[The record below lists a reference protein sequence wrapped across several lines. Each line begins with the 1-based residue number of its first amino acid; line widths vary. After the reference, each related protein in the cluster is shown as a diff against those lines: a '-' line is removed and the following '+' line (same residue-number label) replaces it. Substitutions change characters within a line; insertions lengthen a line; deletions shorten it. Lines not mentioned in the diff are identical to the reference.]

1 MISLPV
7 QPVLLPTDALLWLI
21 VAVTTVFLWRSR
33 RTPRLVMA
41 FQQLARRP
49 IAVASLVLLLPYM
62 SVALLDSVHF
72 QRSLT
77 DAGGTYHAPVESLLD
92 RLLLPLSERTEKT
105 YSAPLALFSYSKET
119 RAGDDRRLQRTFP
132 RLRHGGAHLSHA
144 QARGADIRQRAL
156 PAAGLGLGTGALL
169 AGLVCWRLARRQGIG
184 LATAAR
190 RLLAGKTPTAWRS
203 ALLTA
208 TAFFVL
214 AAVIASLATAY
225 HVLGT
230 DKVGQDVLYLSLKSI
245 RTGVVIGSGSL
256 LIALPLAIVLG
267 TAAGYFGG
275 RVDDLVQYLYSTLN
289 AIPGVLLIAAA
300 VLTLDVYM
308 DQNVAAF
315 ANVQQR
321 ADLRLTALCL
331 ILGATGWIG
340 LCRLLRGEA
349 LKLRELEYV
358 QSARALGLKQVHIIS
373 RHLWPNLTHLVLLTA
388 VIDFSG
394 LVLAEAVLSYVGVG
408 VDPGTISWG
417 NMINTARLELAREP
431 AVWWSLAAAFV
442 FMLGLVLPAN
452 LLADALRDA
461 LDPRQRS
468 EH

>member
-1 MISLPV
+1 MVWPV
-7 QPVLLPTDALLWLI
+7 QPVLLTTDLLLWLI
-21 VAVTTVFLWRSR
+21 VAAATALLWRAR
-33 RTPRLVMA
+33 HTPRLAAA
-41 FQQLARRP
+41 FRALARRP
-49 IAVASLVLLLPYM
+49 VAMASLVFLAPYVA
-62 SVALLDSVHF
+62 VALLDSLHF
-72 QRSLT
+72 RPPLADTPGAYS
-77 DAGGTYHAPVESLLD
+77 PVVESVLD
-92 RLLLPLSERTEKT
+92 RLLMPLRERGEKT
-105 YSAPLALFSYSKET
+105 YSAPLALYSYARET
-119 RAGDDRRLQRTFP
+119 VTAEDGSVRRVFP
-132 RLRHGGAHLSHA
+132 RLEHGGAHLA
-144 QARGADIRQRAL
+144 DVGARRGDIARRLL
-156 PAAGLGLGTGALL
+156 PAVVAGLALGAALT
-169 AGLVCWRLARRQGIG
+169 ALVCWRVARRARLPFGE
-184 LATAAR
+184 AAR
-190 RLLAGKTPTAWRS
+190 RLLRGDTDVAWRS
-203 ALLTA
+203 ALVTA
-208 TAFFVL
+208 TLLAITV
-214 AAVIASLATAY
+214 AAVAALATAY

-245 RTGVVIGSGSL
+245 RTGVIIGSGSL
-256 LIALPLAIVLG
+256 LLALPLAVLLG

-275 RVDDLVQYLYSTLN
+275 RVDDLVQYLYATLN

-300 VLTLDVYM
+300 VLTLDLYM
-308 DQNVAAF
+308 DQHVAAF
-315 ANVQQR
+315 ADVQQR

-358 QSARALGLKQVHIIS
+358 QSARALGQTQWRIIT

-408 VDPGTISWG
+408 VDPGTVSWG

-431 AVWWSLAAAFV
+431 AVWWSLAAAFT

-461 LDPRQRS
+461 LDPRQGGK
-468 EH
+468 H

>member
-1 MISLPV
+1 MTWPV
-7 QPVLLPTDALLWLI
+7 QPVLLTTDLLLWLI
-21 VAVTTVFLWRSR
+21 VAAVTALLWRAR
-33 RTPRLVMA
+33 YTPRLAEA
-41 FQQLARRP
+41 FRALARRP
-49 IAVASLVLLLPYM
+49 MAMASLVFLVPYVA
-62 SVALLDSVHF
+62 VALLDSVHF
-72 QRSLT
+72 RPPLADTPGAYS
-77 DAGGTYHAPVESLLD
+77 PVVESVLD
-92 RLLLPLSERTEKT
+92 RLLLPLRERGEKT
-105 YSAPLALFSYSKET
+105 YSAPLALYSYARET
-119 RAGDDRRLQRTFP
+119 VTADDGSVQRVFP
-132 RLRHGGAHLSHA
+132 RLKHGGAHLADGS
-144 QARGADIRQRAL
+144 ARRGDIVKRLL
-156 PAAGLGLGTGALL
+156 PAVAAGLAVGAVLT
-169 AGLVCWRLARRQGIG
+169 ALVCWRVARRAR
-184 LATAAR
+184 LPLRVAAG
-190 RLLAGKTPTAWRS
+190 RLLRGDAGIAWRS

-208 TAFFVL
+208 TLLAITV
-214 AAVIASLATAY
+214 AAVAALATAY

-245 RTGVVIGSGSL
+245 RTGVIIGSGSL
-256 LIALPLAIVLG
+256 LLALPLAVLLG

-275 RVDDLVQYLYSTLN
+275 RVDDLVQYLYATLN

-300 VLTLDVYM
+300 VLTLDLYM
-308 DQNVAAF
+308 DQHVAAF
-315 ANVQQR
+315 ADVQQR

-358 QSARALGLKQVHIIS
+358 QSARALGQTQWRIIT

-408 VDPGTISWG
+408 VDPGTVSWG

-431 AVWWSLAAAFV
+431 AVWWSLAAAFT

-461 LDPRQRS
+461 LDPRQGGK
-468 EH
+468 H

>member
-1 MISLPV
+1 MNLPF
-7 QPVLLPTDALLWLI
+7 QPVLLTTDALLWAI
-21 VAVTTVFLWRSR
+21 VAAAALLLWRAR
-33 RTPRLVMA
+33 RTPRLAAA
-41 FQQLARRP
+41 FRALARRP
-49 IAVASLVLLLPYM
+49 VAVGSLAFLAPYVM
-62 SVALLDSVHF
+62 VALLDSLHF
-72 QRSLT
+72 RAPLPDT
-77 DAGGTYHAPVESLLD
+77 PGTYGNTVESVLD
-92 RLLLPLSERTEKT
+92 RMLAPLRERTEKT
-105 YSAPLALFSYSKET
+105 YSAPLALYSYARET
-119 RAGDDRRLQRTFP
+119 VTDADGRVARVYVRLE
-132 RLRHGGAHLSHA
+132 HGGAHLA
-144 QARGADIRQRAL
+144 DADARAADLRQRL
-156 PAAGLGLGTGALL
+156 WPAVAGGLAISVLLAALL
-169 AGLVCWRLARRQGIG
+169 CAALARQHGWRF
-184 LATAAR
+184 AEAAR
-190 RLLAGKTPTAWRS
+190 RLLRGQTDVAWRS
-203 ALLTA
+203 ALLCAAVLIVGTA
-208 TAFFVL
+208 AVL
-214 AAVIASLATAY
+214 ALAGGY

-256 LIALPLAIVLG
+256 LLALPLALLLG
-267 TAAGYFGG
+267 TAAGYFG
-275 RVDDLVQYLYSTLN
+275 RRIDDLVQYLYATLN

-300 VLTLDVYM
+300 VLTLDLYM
-308 DQNVAAF
+308 DQNLAAF
-315 ANVQQR
+315 ADAQQR

-358 QSARALGLKQVHIIS
+358 QSAQALGLAQWRIVT
-373 RHLWPNLTHLVLLTA
+373 RHLWPNLMHLVLLTA

-408 VDPGTISWG
+408 VDPGTTSFG

-461 LDPRQRS
+461 LDPREANHRP
-468 EH
+468 

>member
-1 MISLPV
+1 MTWPV
-7 QPVLLPTDALLWLI
+7 QPVLLTTDLLLWLI
-21 VAVTTVFLWRSR
+21 VAAVTALLWRAR
-33 RTPRLVMA
+33 YTPRLATA
-41 FQQLARRP
+41 FRQLARRP
-49 IAVASLVLLLPYM
+49 VAMASLVFLAPYVA
-62 SVALLDSVHF
+62 VALLDSVHF
-72 QRSLT
+72 RPPLADTPGAYS
-77 DAGGTYHAPVESLLD
+77 PVVESVLD
-92 RLLLPLSERTEKT
+92 RLLMPLRERGEKT
-105 YSAPLALFSYSKET
+105 YSAPLALYSYARET
-119 RAGDDRRLQRTFP
+119 VTADDGSVQRVFP
-132 RLRHGGAHLSHA
+132 RLEHGGAHLADVS
-144 QARGADIRQRAL
+144 ARRGDIVKRLL
-156 PAAGLGLGTGALL
+156 PAVAAGLAVGAVLT
-169 AGLVCWRLARRQGIG
+169 ALVCWRVARRAR
-184 LATAAR
+184 LPWRAAAR
-190 RLLAGKTPTAWRS
+190 RLLRGDAGVAWRS
-203 ALLTA
+203 ALITA
-208 TAFFVL
+208 TLLAITV
-214 AAVIASLATAY
+214 AAVAALATAY

-245 RTGVVIGSGSL
+245 RTGVIIGSGSL
-256 LIALPLAIVLG
+256 LLALPLAVLLG

-275 RVDDLVQYLYSTLN
+275 RVDDLVQYLYATLN

-300 VLTLDVYM
+300 VLTLDLYM
-308 DQNVAAF
+308 DQHVAAF
-315 ANVQQR
+315 ADVQQR

-358 QSARALGLKQVHIIS
+358 QSARALGQTQWRIIT

-408 VDPGTISWG
+408 VDPGTVSWG

-431 AVWWSLAAAFV
+431 AVWWSLAAAFT

-461 LDPRQRS
+461 LDPRQGGK
-468 EH
+468 H

>member
-1 MISLPV
+1 MTAWPV
-7 QPVLLPTDALLWLI
+7 QPVVLTTDLMLWLI
-21 VAVTTVFLWRSR
+21 VAAAAGLLWRAR
-33 RTPRLVMA
+33 ATPRLRAA
-41 FQQLARRP
+41 FGQLARRP
-49 IAVASLVLLLPYM
+49 VAMASLVFLAPYVA
-62 SVALLDSVHF
+62 VALLDSLHF
-72 QRSLT
+72 RPPLADT
-77 DAGGTYHAPVESLLD
+77 PGAYGPAVESVLD
-92 RLLLPLSERTEKT
+92 RLLTPLRERTEKT
-105 YSAPLALFSYSKET
+105 YSAPLALHSFARET
-119 RAGDDRRLQRTFP
+119 VTADDGSVQRVFP
-132 RLRHGGAHLSHA
+132 RLAHGGVHLADAS
-144 QARGADIRQRAL
+144 ARGTDITRRLL
-156 PAAGLGLGTGALL
+156 PALAVGLAVGAALS
-169 AGLVCWRLARRQGIG
+169 GLVCWRLARRAG
-184 LATAAR
+184 LPLRAAAR
-190 RLLAGKTPTAWRS
+190 RLLRGDTDTAWRS
-203 ALLTA
+203 ALLA
-208 TAFFVL
+208 TTLLAITV
-214 AAVIASLATAY
+214 AAVAALASVY

-245 RTGVVIGSGSL
+245 RTGVIIGSASL
-256 LIALPLAIVLG
+256 LLALPLAVLLG

-275 RVDDLVQYLYSTLN
+275 RVDDLVQYLYATLN

-300 VLTLDVYM
+300 VLTLDLYM
-308 DQNVAAF
+308 DQHVAAF
-315 ANVQQR
+315 AGVQQR

-358 QSARALGLKQVHIIS
+358 QSARALGQTQWRIVT

-408 VDPGTISWG
+408 VDPGTVSWG

-431 AVWWSLAAAFV
+431 AVWWSLAAAFT

-461 LDPRQRS
+461 LDPRQGGK
-468 EH
+468 H

>member
-1 MISLPV
+1 MAWPV
-7 QPVLLPTDALLWLI
+7 QPVLLTTDLLLWLI
-21 VAVTTVFLWRSR
+21 VAAATALLWRAR
-33 RTPRLVMA
+33 HTPRLAAA
-41 FQQLARRP
+41 FRQLARRP
-49 IAVASLVLLLPYM
+49 LAMASLVFLAPYVA
-62 SVALLDSVHF
+62 VALLDSVHF
-72 QRSLT
+72 RPPLADTPGAYS
-77 DAGGTYHAPVESLLD
+77 PVVESVLD
-92 RLLLPLSERTEKT
+92 RLLLPLRERGEKT
-105 YSAPLALFSYSKET
+105 YSAPLALYSYARET
-119 RAGDDRRLQRTFP
+119 VTAGDGNVQRVFP
-132 RLRHGGAHLSHA
+132 RLEHGGAHLA
-144 QARGADIRQRAL
+144 DVGARRGDIIERLL
-156 PAAGLGLGTGALL
+156 PAVAGGVAFAVLIAALIS
-169 AGLVCWRLARRQGIG
+169 WRVARRERLTYGD
-184 LATAAR
+184 AAR
-190 RLLAGKTPTAWRS
+190 RLLRGDTDVAWRS
-203 ALLTA
+203 ALVTA
-208 TAFFVL
+208 TLLAIAV
-214 AAVIASLATAY
+214 AAVAALATAY

-245 RTGVVIGSGSL
+245 RTGVIIGSGSL
-256 LIALPLAIVLG
+256 LLALPLAVLLG

-275 RVDDLVQYLYSTLN
+275 RVDDLVQYLYATLN

-300 VLTLDVYM
+300 VLTLDLYM
-308 DQNVAAF
+308 DQHVAAF
-315 ANVQQR
+315 ADVQQR

-358 QSARALGLKQVHIIS
+358 QSARALGQTQWRIIT

-408 VDPGTISWG
+408 VDPGTVSWG

-431 AVWWSLAAAFV
+431 AVWWSLAAAFT

-461 LDPRQRS
+461 LDPRQGGK
-468 EH
+468 H

>member
-1 MISLPV
+1 MTWPV
-7 QPVLLPTDALLWLI
+7 QPVLLTTDLLLWVIVAAATALLWR
-21 VAVTTVFLWRSR
+21 AGS
-33 RTPRLVMA
+33 TPRLAAA
-41 FQQLARRP
+41 FRALARRP
-49 IAVASLVLLLPYM
+49 AAMASLVFLVPYVV
-62 SVALLDSVHF
+62 VALLDSVHF
-72 QRSLT
+72 RPPLT
-77 DAGGTYHAPVESLLD
+77 DTPGAYSPVVESVLD
-92 RLLLPLSERTEKT
+92 RLLEPLRQRGEKT
-105 YSAPLALFSYSKET
+105 YSAPLALHSYSRET
-119 RAGDDRRLQRTFP
+119 VTVDGSVQRLFP
-132 RLRHGGAHLSHA
+132 RLEHGGVHLADVAAH
-144 QARGADIRQRAL
+144 GADIRQRLL
-156 PAAGLGLGTGALL
+156 PALAIGLGFGVFL
-169 AGLVCWRLARRQGIG
+169 AFLVCCHVARCARLPLTQ
-184 LATAAR
+184 AAR
-190 RLLAGKTPTAWRS
+190 RLLRGDTDVAWRS
-203 ALLTA
+203 
-208 TAFFVL
+208 VL
-214 AAVIASLATAY
+214 ITVTLFSVTVCAVAALATAY

-245 RTGVVIGSGSL
+245 RTGVIIGSGAL
-256 LIALPLAIVLG
+256 LLALPLAVLLG

-275 RVDDLVQYLYSTLN
+275 RIDDLVQYLYATLN

-300 VLTLDVYM
+300 VLTLDLYM
-308 DQNVAAF
+308 DQHVAAF
-315 ANVQQR
+315 ADVQQR

-358 QSARALGLKQVHIIS
+358 QSARALGQTQWRIIT

-408 VDPGTISWG
+408 VDPGTVSWG

-431 AVWWSLAAAFV
+431 AVWWSLAAAFT

-461 LDPRQRS
+461 LDPRQGDK
-468 EH
+468 H